1 MEKRRGL
8 PANDTP
14 LRAGALVRRPIAA
27 LRHTT
32 DAAMVNVGFESRV
45 VITCERVTTNG
56 GSSLSRCRLRMVVG
70 IFEHGGIEPS
80 FR

>member
-1 MEKRRGL
+1 
-8 PANDTP
+8 
-14 LRAGALVRRPIAA
+14 
-27 LRHTT
+27 
-32 DAAMVNVGFESRV
+32 MVNVGFESRV